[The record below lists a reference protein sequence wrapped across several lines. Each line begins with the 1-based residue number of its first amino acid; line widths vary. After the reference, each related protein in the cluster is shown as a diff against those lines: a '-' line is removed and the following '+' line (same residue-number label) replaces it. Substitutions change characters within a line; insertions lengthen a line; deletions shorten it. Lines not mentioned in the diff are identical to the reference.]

1 MYCVKLMHQVYS
13 IARGYL
19 HFNMHVL
26 HMKCKL
32 LYFKLFTKLV
42 NNK

>member
-1 MYCVKLMHQVYS
+1 MHQVYS